1 MRELLGALFGF
12 NVVTPNRTMVQN
24 FTQLAF
30 TDSVKAEQ
38 EHYGS
43 RISYQRLEKAEKYKL
58 GPREEQFISE
68 RDGLYLSTVGENGWP
83 YVQFRGGSK
92 GFLKVLDEETLA
104 YADFKGNMQYIS
116 TGNLKSTKKA
126 SFILLDYATKTR
138 LKVWA
143 ETEIL
148 YAKDNPDLLEK
159 LSYESYKASIERIV
173 VFKVKGFD
181 WNCPQHIIPKFTLGE
196 IKELIKENEE
206 LKSYLL
212 E

>member
-1 MRELLGALFGF
+1 MA
-12 NVVTPNRTMVQN
+12 QN
-24 FTQLAF
+24 FTNLAF
-30 TDSVKAEQ
+30 TESVKSEQ
-38 EHYGS
+38 EYYGS
-43 RISYQRLEKAEKYKL
+43 RISYQRMEKVEKYKI
-58 GPREEQFISE
+58 GRMEEQFISK
-68 RDGLYLSTVGENGWP
+68 RDGFYLSTVGENGWP
-83 YVQFRGGSK
+83 YVQFRGGPT

-143 ETEIL
+143 ETEVL
-148 YAKDNPDLLEK
+148 LADEHPDLLEK
-159 LSYESYKASIERIV
+159 VSDDGYRAKIERIV
-173 VFKVKGFD
+173 IFKIKGFD
-181 WNCPQHIIPKFTLGE
+181 WNCPQHITPKFTLPQF
-196 IKELIKENEE
+196 KELIQENEE